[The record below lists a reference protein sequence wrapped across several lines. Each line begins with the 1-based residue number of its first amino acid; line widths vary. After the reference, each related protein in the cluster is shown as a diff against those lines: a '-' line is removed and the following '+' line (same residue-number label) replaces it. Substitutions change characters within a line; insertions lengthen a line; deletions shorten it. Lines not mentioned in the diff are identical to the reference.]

1 VKLVIGKLQNG
12 LFTTG
17 RSEPTTTW
25 RGTHNRWRLRGEVQ
39 KMTIYK
45 LSAFLFKEQGQLLLS
60 LDLVSYGNLD
70 KNQCASQKLKEE
82 RLCAE
87 WGEYEKWRVH
97 NRHKIT
103 PF

>member
-1 VKLVIGKLQNG
+1 MEVG
-12 LFTTG
+12 
-17 RSEPTTTW
+17 
-25 RGTHNRWRLRGEVQ
+25 VQ

-45 LSAFLFKEQGQLLLS
+45 LSEFLFKEQGQLLLS

-82 RLCAE
+82 RLGAE

-97 NRHKIT
+97 NKHKIT
-103 PF
+103 PFELLKRIVDIVRCDLENFPDNVGFIDSDEE